1 MINMA
6 GWVPIATIELECP
19 FCGKMGVSAKYIP
32 PSIQSHSSR
41 SAAGSKTQIYRVLER
56 YECITGCRFCG
67 KSDREVEK
75 ALKEGKV
82 DIEKERRIL
91 ERLKKQGILRNEIT
105 TRF

>member
-1 MINMA
+1 MA
-6 GWVPIATIELECP
+6 GWVPIAEVKLECP

-41 SAAGSKTQIYRVLER
+41 SAAGSKTQIYRVPER
-56 YECITGCRFCG
+56 YEGITGCEFCG

-82 DIEKERRIL
+82 DKEKDKRIL
-91 ERLKKQGILRNEIT
+91 ERLKKQGIIKNEIT
-105 TRF
+105 TKF